1 MLLQSAGVHCRTS
14 AGHQPGRASQA
25 MNPCMKCWCRAYQL
39 AFRLAMPLLLLLG
52 AGAAGGIFMTS
63 FLNRQGAER

>member
-52 AGAAGGIFMTS
+52 RLPAARRSWRYFYDVIS
-63 FLNRQGAER
+63 Q

>member
-1 MLLQSAGVHCRTS
+1 
-14 AGHQPGRASQA
+14 

-52 AGAAGGIFMTS
+52 RLPAARRSWRYFYDVIS
-63 FLNRQGAER
+63 Q

>member
-1 MLLQSAGVHCRTS
+1 
-14 AGHQPGRASQA
+14 

-52 AGAAGGIFMTS
+52 RLPAARRSWRYFMTS

>member
-39 AFRLAMPLLLLLG
+39 AFRLAMSLLPY
-52 AGAAGGIFMTS
+52 
-63 FLNRQGAER
+63 REPERLEVFYDAISQ